1 VGFFWRFRVH
11 GEGRSLCFKKFDSHL
26 VVPAILGTQ
35 AASAYHLRKAGQKK
49 SATLEFLK
57 QGQRLVMA
65 PRTASER
72 RFAWANGYFGR
83 MYFQTWRRIK

>member
-1 VGFFWRFRVH
+1 
-11 GEGRSLCFKKFDSHL
+11 
-26 VVPAILGTQ
+26 VVRAILGAD
-35 AASAYHLRKAGQKK
+35 AASDNNLRKAGQKK